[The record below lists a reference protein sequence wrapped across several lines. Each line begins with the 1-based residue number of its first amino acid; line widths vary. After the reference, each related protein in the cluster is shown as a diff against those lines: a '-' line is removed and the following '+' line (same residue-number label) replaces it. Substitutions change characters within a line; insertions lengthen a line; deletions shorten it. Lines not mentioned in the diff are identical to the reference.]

1 MSLDNEINLL
11 LLESQAEM
19 LYDFV
24 ERNAE
29 LFSKNPLQQPLIP
42 TDVFLM
48 TKYLI
53 NDKYDFDYESQPD
66 FSKLGA
72 YDTFISGIADSNDK
86 EVKEYGF
93 HYIDSEALQGVTPQ
107 FVLENFKKALSG
119 NEHLFSEVIAFAEKS
134 MSERVLIA
142 EAFQPK
148 DPSHEFKAD
157 SIYSAQIEQR
167 FLDKAKSTAYALAD
181 AKAPVMK
188 QEHADIDIQPG
199 EYEELTFKSTN
210 VECDDRT
217 KAIFEQAGRQ
227 LIQIIESNDAVGKN
241 PWLDPVFTLKA
252 YNPKTGYQ
260 YNIENKVLL
269 NDAVSTN
276 GYETGLFLSFNEISN
291 TPGLKIPKGTKGT
304 PIIQRFGK
312 KVAEATRT
320 LADGTKEPVLDDNG
334 EQVYIWR
341 RAAKTA
347 TVFNIDQL
355 EYTGTGVDPRIKWKE
370 AYSRPR
376 KLIASNQEEL
386 EIFKDNLIKSI
397 HIPIV
402 QGGHTN
408 FYSPSRNEISMANN
422 DLFRNDLQFI
432 HTLLHEGLHSTGH
445 KDVLKRESLYKYHI
459 NDFYRGF
466 EETLVNVAAVKV
478 VQHYGLDMSELNE
491 AFHKNETVYNVG
503 WAKHVFKKDPL
514 QIIEAMYKA
523 EEAFRHVK
531 TNIDYQLKAEKVY
544 GIFIQDEVEPKAPA
558 KIADYKREAQSD
570 HAKKQYN
577 KQKVTA

>member
-29 LFSKNPLQQPLIP
+29 LFSKNPLQEPLIP

-86 EVKEYGF
+86 EIKEYGF

-107 FVLENFKKALSG
+107 FVLENFKKALAG

-134 MSERVLIA
+134 MSERILIA

-148 DPSHEFKAD
+148 DPSHEFNAD

-167 FLDKAKSTAYALAD
+167 FIDKAKSTAYALAD

-397 HIPIV
+397 HVPIV

-503 WAKHVFKKDPL
+503 WARHVFNKDPM
-514 QIIEAMYKA
+514 QMIEVMYKS
-523 EEAFRHVK
+523 EEAYRYAK
-531 TNIDYQLKAEKVY
+531 TQIDYQLKAEKVY

>member
-1 MSLDNEINLL
+1 
-11 LLESQAEM
+11 
-19 LYDFV
+19 
-24 ERNAE
+24 
-29 LFSKNPLQQPLIP
+29 
-42 TDVFLM
+42 
-48 TKYLI
+48 
-53 NDKYDFDYESQPD
+53 
-66 FSKLGA
+66 
-72 YDTFISGIADSNDK
+72 
-86 EVKEYGF
+86 
-93 HYIDSEALQGVTPQ
+93 
-107 FVLENFKKALSG
+107 
-119 NEHLFSEVIAFAEKS
+119 

-188 QEHADIDIQPG
+188 KEHADIDIQPG
-199 EYEELTFKSTN
+199 EYEELTFKGTN

-370 AYSRPR
+370 SYNRPR
-376 KLIASNQEEL
+376 KILASNQEVL

-408 FYSPSRNEISMANN
+408 FYSPSRNEISMADN

-432 HTLLHEGLHSTGH
+432 LTLSHEALHSKGH
-445 KDVLKRESLYKYHI
+445 KNALKRESLYKYHI
-459 NDFYRGF
+459 NNFYRGF
-466 EETLVNVAAVKV
+466 EETLVNVAAVKL

-491 AFHKNETVYNVG
+491 SFHKNEMAYNVG
-503 WAKHVFKKDPL
+503 WARHVFNKDPM

-523 EEAFRHVK
+523 DEAFRSLK
-531 TNIDYQLKAEKVY
+531 TDIDYQLKAEKVY

-558 KIADYKREAQSD
+558 NIADYKREAQSD